1 MDSALE
7 PTGKHFE
14 QMMQMLTGFWV
25 TQFIGAVAMYSLGDH
40 LAKRPATAEQIAAS
54 EGIDPIATFR
64 LLRACA
70 SLGLVTFHGT
80 RFTATALLRT
90 LQKDAPGSLHSLAI
104 ALAAPGHWQP
114 WGRFLQAIRTRE
126 PQAVSALGV
135 NLWDYYEQESEEGVL
150 FTRAMHG
157 FTSGIVQEVVRV
169 LDTSTAKLAVDVGGA
184 SGTLLHGLM
193 AANPHLHGIVLD
205 LPNVVW
211 TAETAARALGL
222 AGRFRAV
229 ASNFFDYVPQADLYL
244 LKFIL
249 HDWNDEQAVRILI
262 RCREAMRPDG
272 RVIVIERLLG
282 EIGEP
287 KLAPLTDLNMMVL
300 LTGRERTLAEYCAL
314 FKDAALRLSK
324 NTPIGAEMA
333 VIEAV
338 AL

>member
-25 TQFIGAVAMYSLGDH
+25 TQIIGAVAMYSLGEH
-40 LAKRPATAEQIAAS
+40 LAKGPATAEQIAAS
-54 EGIDPIATFR
+54 EGIDPIAAFR

-80 RFTATALLRT
+80 RFTATPLLGT

-104 ALAAPGHWQP
+104 ALSAPGHWQP
-114 WGRFLQAIRTRE
+114 WGRFLEAIRTGE
-126 PQAVSALGV
+126 PQTVPALGL
-135 NLWDYYEQESEEGVL
+135 NLWDYYEQEPEEGVL

-157 FTSGIVQEVVRV
+157 FTSGIVKEVVRV

-184 SGTLLHGLM
+184 SGTLVHGLM

-205 LPNVVW
+205 LPNVVR
-211 TAETAARALGL
+211 TAETAAHALGL
-222 AGRFRAV
+222 AGRLTAV
-229 ASNFFDYVPQADLYL
+229 ASSFFDYVPQADLYL

-249 HDWNDEQAVRILI
+249 HDWNDEQAARILR
-262 RCREAMRPDG
+262 RCCEAMRPNG

-287 KLAPLTDLNMMVL
+287 KLAPLADLNMMVL
-300 LTGRERTLAEYCAL
+300 LTGLERTLEQYCLL
-314 FKDAALRLSK
+314 FRDAGLRFWK
-324 NTPIGAEMA
+324 YAPIGADMA